1 MLIKLHTVSD
11 NEPIFVNINTISHF
25 YKSSTSGGTKLFT
38 IGGTVI
44 PVKETID
51 LVVEYIREA
60 MLRD

>member
-1 MLIKLHTVSD
+1 MFIKLHTTAD

-25 YKSSTSGGTKLFT
+25 YKSSISGGTKLFT
-38 IGGTVI
+38 IGETVI
-44 PVKETID
+44 PVRETID